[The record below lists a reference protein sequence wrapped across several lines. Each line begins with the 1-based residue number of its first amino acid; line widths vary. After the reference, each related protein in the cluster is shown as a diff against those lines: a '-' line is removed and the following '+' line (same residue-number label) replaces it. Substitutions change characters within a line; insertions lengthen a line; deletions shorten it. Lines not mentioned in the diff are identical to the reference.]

1 MSKAVILTG
10 IRSNGELHLGN
21 YLGAIVPIVNLQRK
35 HAGEYQFNMFIPDLH
50 SFTTPTDH
58 AKLYQQTIENLK
70 IFAACGLDIDN

>member
-10 IRSNGELHLGN
+10 ILLKWWMHLGN

-58 AKLYQQTIENLK
+58 AKLYQQTVEI
-70 IFAACGLDIDN
+70 